1 MQSNFLV
8 RARQVLTCQTL
19 STWSQR
25 VEKAKCFALAALM
38 GFLLATPQLGG
49 LKLRTWRVWASLPF
63 VFCLLWMQVRIL
75 ELQTTKNDAN

>member
-1 MQSNFLV
+1 MPALASGNDLSP
-8 RARQVLTCQTL
+8 CQTL

-63 VFCLLWMQVRIL
+63 VFCLLWMQVRVL